1 VKRFSLFLAA
11 AAAAAVLVPG
21 TAGAAPKE
29 SAEILGTVV
38 LSEGG
43 NAATVRARYLCN
55 EPTHLWV
62 SAKQSATGERDPLLT
77 GEGTSAYAA
86 AWLQNHP
93 SLDCDGR
100 NHVDSFVI
108 DNFTEYGFGHLQ
120 KGEAWVQFCL
130 TRGESEEDFQL
141 IAYPTRWAVV
151 R

>member
-1 VKRFSLFLAA
+1 VKRLSLFLAT
-11 AAAAAVLVPG
+11 AAAAVALVPG
-21 TAGAAPKE
+21 TASAAPKE

-38 LSEGG
+38 LSEDG
-43 NAATVRARYLCN
+43 NSATVRARYVCD

-77 GEGTSAYAA
+77 GEGSSQYAA

-100 NHVDSFVI
+100 NHVESFVI
-108 DNFTEYGFGHLQ
+108 DNYTEYGFGRLQ
-120 KGEAWVQFCL
+120 KGQAWIQFCL
-130 TRGESEEDFQL
+130 TRGETEEDFQL